1 MNEYLRK
8 ILYQLVI
15 LNASEESLCVAVNYE
30 IDYFVIPAEAD
41 SKAVMPAEADSKA
54 VMPAEADSKAV
65 MPAEAGIQFECMDPE
80 WIPNQVWDDTEVS
93 VQHDREYLGIS

>member
-41 SKAVMPAEADSKA
+41 SKAVMPAEA
-54 VMPAEADSKAV
+54 
-65 MPAEAGIQFECMDPE
+65 GIQFECMDPE